1 MTAPP
6 LLRSVK
12 FWTVQANA
20 IAIRGTG
27 DRCLAGL
34 AAMTQWGCQL
44 RSLAA
49 TENTRHRDNP
59 RCSSQSGRFFRRS
72 DHAPGGIFDP
82 LFTSIAADAAGI
94 NAAIGH
100 HPHLRRSL

>member
-12 FWTVQANA
+12 SRTVQANA

-27 DRCLAGL
+27 ARYLAGL
-34 AAMTQWGCQL
+34 AAMTRWSCQL

-49 TENTRHRDNP
+49 TEILAIAITPDVR
-59 RCSSQSGRFFRRS
+59 SLSGRFFRRS
-72 DHAPGGIFDP
+72 IHVPRGIFDP
-82 LFTSIAADAAGI
+82 LFIGISADAAAI
-94 NAAIGH
+94 NAAISH
-100 HPHLRRSL
+100 HPHLQQSL